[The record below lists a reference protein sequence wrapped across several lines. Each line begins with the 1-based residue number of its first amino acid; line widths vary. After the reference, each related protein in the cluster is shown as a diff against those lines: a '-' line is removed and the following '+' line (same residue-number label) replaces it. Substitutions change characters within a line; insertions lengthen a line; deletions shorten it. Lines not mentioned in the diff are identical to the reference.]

1 VNMNNENKYEKLEL
15 AIAKGLIGGALGA
28 LFINKTESTVVAA
41 LVGAALGATYQAF
54 KESQNLDSGVLYEE
68 NGYIYRALPDGNRVR
83 VKPLVKK
90 NTEIPKTFTIG

>member
-1 VNMNNENKYEKLEL
+1 MSNENKYERLEL
-15 AIAKGLIGGALGA
+15 AITKGLIGGALGA

-68 NGYIYRALPDGNRVR
+68 KGYIYRALPDGSRVLI
-83 VKPLVKK
+83 KPLVK
-90 NTEIPKTFTIG
+90 NNIQIPKTFTIG